1 VRRGLFR
8 ALAEHVRTAQLVY
21 ELHGNLT
28 PKLWVHGRVS
38 FIAEPLTVEAA
49 AIPEHEQAKL
59 LRSMQAEHGGK
70 IIGRSDEV
78 WLRIGDDLPRLS
90 GRLADHVDTDP
101 SIRTGLLVA
110 GFDTKHNRAGA
121 VVAHSALLDD
131 GSIRWRLSPIPSP
144 HLERA
149 TSVLALAT
157 EMPSDGSSKDRAD
170 EIGWHAAWI

>member
-1 VRRGLFR
+1 MRRGLLR

-21 ELHGNLT
+21 QHHGALT

-38 FIAEPLTVEAA
+38 HIAEPLTREAA
-49 AIPEHEQAKL
+49 TIGEHEQAKL
-59 LRSMQAEHGGK
+59 LRSMQSEHGGK

-78 WLRIGDDLPRLS
+78 WLRIGEDLPLLS

-101 SIRTGLLVA
+101 TIRTGLLVA
-110 GFDTKHNRAGA
+110 GFDTKHNRVGA
-121 VVAHSALLDD
+121 VVAHSAIRDD
-131 GSIRWRLSPIPSP
+131 GSIQWLLSPIPSP

-149 TSVLALAT
+149 TSVLVLAA
-157 EMPSDGSSKDRAD
+157 EMPSDGSSKDRAK